1 MNNEIKM
8 SDDELAELIR
18 IKNHQEGMTFAQLS
32 GFFVMMSKLRS
43 THHLVEI
50 NTHDQHLARI
60 AELELMQ
67 KTLLCVIENGCG
79 NYDNEELS
87 HHCGIDIESAVKV
100 NELLEQSK

>member
-50 NTHDQHLARI
+50 NTHDKHLARI
-60 AELELMQ
+60 AELTVALKSLVYCAENNSGHPPS
-67 KTLLCVIENGCG
+67 LCCYHRALDE
-79 NYDNEELS
+79 
-87 HHCGIDIESAVKV
+87 AKQ
-100 NELLEQSK
+100 LLEQSK